1 MTALAHAL
9 VDTSVFIALESGRT
23 VDRRKLPDRAG
34 VSLSVVTLAELTAG
48 VLAARDTET
57 RIRRMATLDGV
68 ADIDVV
74 PVDQPAAVAWARLRA
89 LLEERNRRLN
99 VNDLWIAA
107 TALSRGIPV
116 VTQDDDFEPLEGAS
130 GLQIIRV

>member
-23 VDRRKLPDRAG
+23 VDHRKLPDRAG

-116 VTQDDDFEPLEGAS
+116 VTQDDDFEPLEGAT